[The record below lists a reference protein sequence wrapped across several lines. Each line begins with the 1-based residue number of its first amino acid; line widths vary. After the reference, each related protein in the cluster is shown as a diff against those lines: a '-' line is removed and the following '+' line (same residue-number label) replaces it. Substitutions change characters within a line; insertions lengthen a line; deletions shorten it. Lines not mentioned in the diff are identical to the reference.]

1 MADFRNDDL
10 EDILAGM
17 LDEQDRRNGRQSS
30 AAKPPELPRRG
41 DAPAAPAAPVPE
53 DEDAELARLQ
63 AALSAGKPL
72 SRAERIRLN
81 ELAAHIAQTKAAQ
94 TSSSPADEPEP
105 VEAEEPDSPKEY
117 GSLAEALAALWGETE
132 ESDSHPEPAA
142 PRHTPAAGTPS
153 FAARAH
159 GPHEARQPVRSAAP
173 APTGTP
179 QATTLMGLTDKVRTM
194 QETILAKVAGQDH
207 AVYAFVSGYFQAQ
220 VMAMADRERTKPLAT
235 FLFTGSPGV

>member
-81 ELAAHIAQTKAAQ
+81 ELLDQRLNELAAHIAQTKAAQ

-132 ESDSHPEPAA
+132 ESDSHPEPVA

-159 GPHEARQPVRSAAP
+159 DSREARQPVRSAA
-173 APTGTP
+173 
-179 QATTLMGLTDKVRTM
+179 LT
-194 QETILAKVAGQDH
+194 
-207 AVYAFVSGYFQAQ
+207 
-220 VMAMADRERTKPLAT
+220 
-235 FLFTGSPGV
+235 